1 MLTTLLLVTGT
12 PAMTLS
18 EHKCSFSHLFGFLK
32 ITEPSDNPMIQLE
45 TKSTLEFTSERMGGT
60 MTRLEKLVKIPR
72 YFDFDSL
79 GYLLGNTCAGYTP

>member
-1 MLTTLLLVTGT
+1 MPMLFSCELL
-12 PAMTLS
+12 
-18 EHKCSFSHLFGFLK
+18 SFGVPLLDVYVNKG
-32 ITEPSDNPMIQLE
+32 
-45 TKSTLEFTSERMGGT
+45 TLEFTSERMGGT